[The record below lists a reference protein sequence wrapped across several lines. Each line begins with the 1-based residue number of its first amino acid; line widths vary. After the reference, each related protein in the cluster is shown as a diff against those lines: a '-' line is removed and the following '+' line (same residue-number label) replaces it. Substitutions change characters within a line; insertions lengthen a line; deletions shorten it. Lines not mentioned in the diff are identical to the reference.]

1 MEVIWFKSAIQD
13 LILAKEYIAK
23 DDTNAAIST
32 VQRIR
37 DKVNLLSD
45 QPSIGRLGRIPN
57 TRELVIDKTPYI
69 LPYRVRDNKIEML
82 RVLHSSRRWPTNI

>member
-45 QPSIGRLGRIPN
+45 QPSIGRLARIPN

-69 LPYRVRDNKIEML
+69 LPYRVRDNKIEIL

>member
-23 DDTNAAIST
+23 DNTNAAIST

-69 LPYRVRDNKIEML
+69 LPYRVRDNKIEIL
-82 RVLHSSRRWPTNI
+82 RVLHSSRRWPTSI

>member
-69 LPYRVRDNKIEML
+69 LPYRVRDNKIEIL

>member
-69 LPYRVRDNKIEML
+69 LPYRVRDNKVEIL

>member
-13 LILAKEYIAK
+13 LVLAKEYIAK
-23 DDTNAAIST
+23 DNTNAAIST

-69 LPYRVRDNKIEML
+69 LPYRVRDNKIEIL

>member
-13 LILAKEYIAK
+13 LVLAKEYIAK

-32 VQRIR
+32 VRRIR

-69 LPYRVRDNKIEML
+69 LPYRVRDNKIEIL
-82 RVLHSSRRWPTNI
+82 RVLHASRRWPTSI